1 MVSHVEDAPKGP
13 GPGFQLTTAPAA
25 VPQGPRNPSLRCSSS
40 HFGEHVTRTRPAE
53 EMASGMPQRL
63 TLRSRFILF
72 ALACII
78 PLFIAVAFFLNRGVE
93 RNTEQLTANQYT
105 IASLV
110 DRSVTS
116 FFDRNISVLESLAS
130 NPAIA
135 SMDPATADPLLGQAS
150 AVNSEFSGLFL
161 VDATG
166 AIVRYPSSTQV
177 EYLDALGEQFTN
189 TMSNQQVLVS
199 SRIPVSDEVV
209 NIVIT
214 VPVFSIVD
222 TEPVENGQPAAD
234 GEGEGE
240 AESSTEVTSPGQVV
254 GALGV
259 VIRMEQL
266 EQVVLPL
273 ARGQT
278 EIAVVRSNNE
288 MFLATSGI
296 RTSEDG
302 FVSGQPELL
311 ELARNGG
318 TGTFSAS
325 KTTGGDLV
333 GVYQPLVVENM
344 TWATFVTSPAPS
356 SYVETLWFEGVLVI
370 VLASLVI
377 LAFAVVLGEYTA
389 RPLRILASHTEA
401 MRRGDFSA
409 QIEPLGSGEIR
420 DLSNSLAA
428 VSNQV
433 ELHLKGLEDVQ
444 YIRET
449 QTRQMRDLL
458 RRTLRLQEDE
468 QRRIAAEIHD
478 AVSPLITG
486 ALYQARALQMSN
498 GSTPPDERDAALESV
513 NSLLERA
520 TEELHGVIFDLRPP
534 DLDDLGIVAAIQA
547 YVGSIKRP
555 SLNVFLELGEEP
567 PGLTSEVRL
576 GLYRIVQEALHNV
589 MRHSGADEALVRIE
603 STEDILRLTIRD
615 NGSGFDPETSIRPTS
630 LGLLSMRERAASIG
644 AHLTVVS
651 RPGGGAAIIV
661 ERTHTGSVMSDDV
674 LADLISIENVRQGA
688 SVDGRPETATENG
701 DPVHNV
707 PSEPAAHEGD
717 SGP

>member
-1 MVSHVEDAPKGP
+1 ML
-13 GPGFQLTTAPAA
+13 Q
-25 VPQGPRNPSLRCSSS
+25 RMSLR
-40 HFGEHVTRTRPAE
+40 T
-53 EMASGMPQRL
+53 
-63 TLRSRFILF
+63 RFILF
-72 ALACII
+72 ALACVV
-78 PLFIAVAFFLNRGVE
+78 PLVIAVAFFLNRSIE
-93 RNTEQLTANQYT
+93 RNTDQLITNQYT

-135 SMDPATADPLLGQAS
+135 SMDVTKADPLLGQAS
-150 AVNSEFSGLFL
+150 AVSSEFTGLFL
-161 VDATG
+161 VDASG
-166 AIVRYPSSTQV
+166 SIVRYPSNTPV
-177 EYLDALGEQFTN
+177 EYLDGLGDQFTN
-189 TMSNQQVLVS
+189 TMTNQQVLVS
-199 SRIPVSDEVV
+199 SRIPVSEDVV

-214 VPVFSIVD
+214 VPVISV
-222 TEPVENGQPAAD
+222 TESEAAVANSQPTTD
-234 GEGEGE
+234 DQGSEGEDP
-240 AESSTEVTSPGQVV
+240 EVTTPGQVV

-273 ARGQT
+273 ARGRT
-278 EIAVVRSNNE
+278 EIAVVRGDNE
-288 MFLATSGI
+288 NFLATSGI
-296 RTSEDG
+296 RTSEDSYIDG
-302 FVSGQPELL
+302 KAEVLD
-311 ELARNGG
+311 LARNGG
-318 TGTFSAS
+318 TGDF
-325 KTTGGDLV
+325 TGTAADGTALI
-333 GVYQPLVVENM
+333 GVYQPLVIENM
-344 TWATFVTSPAPS
+344 TWATIVTNPAPE
-356 SYVETLWFEGVLVI
+356 SYAETLWYEGLLVLV
-370 VLASLVI
+370 LAMLVI
-377 LAFAVVLGEYTA
+377 IALAIVLGEMTS
-389 RPLRILASHTEA
+389 RPLRLLVNHTEA
-401 MRRGDFSA
+401 MRRGDFSTA
-409 QIEPLGSGEIR
+409 IEPVGSGEIR
-420 DLSNSLAA
+420 DLSNSMAT
-428 VSNQV
+428 VTSQV

-468 QRRIAAEIHD
+468 RRRLAAEIHD

-498 GSTPPDERDAALESV
+498 GSTPPEERDAALESV
-513 NSLLERA
+513 NDLLERA

-534 DLDDLGIVAAIQA
+534 DLDDLGIVAAVQA

-555 SLNVFLELGEEP
+555 SLNVYLELGEEP

-603 STEDILRLTIRD
+603 STEDLLRLTIRD

-644 AHLTVVS
+644 ANLTVVS

-674 LADLISIENVRQGA
+674 LADLISIEHIRQAA
-688 SVDGRPETATENG
+688 SSDGQEDVATENG
-701 DPVHNV
+701 DTVHNGTH
-707 PSEPAAHEGD
+707 EPVAHEGD